1 MRKMTERSEELTLKL
16 HMMFSMTFM
25 ILTEQEDGF
34 VKVVELDEGR
44 EGQDHDDPD
53 VNQVLR
59 GVFVVEVWKGGKM
72 DEICNPLLFQSFP
85 N

>member
-1 MRKMTERSEELTLKL
+1 
-16 HMMFSMTFM
+16 M
-25 ILTEQEDGF
+25 ILTEQEDGL

-59 GVFVVEVWKGGKM
+59 GVFVVEVWKERKKNGPHPSRSEK
-72 DEICNPLLFQSFP
+72 DSTSSSPTDRALDRS
-85 N
+85 

>member
-1 MRKMTERSEELTLKL
+1 
-16 HMMFSMTFM
+16 MFSMTFM

-59 GVFVVEVWKGGKM
+59 GVFVVEVWKGRKM

>member
-1 MRKMTERSEELTLKL
+1 MA
-16 HMMFSMTFM
+16 FM

-44 EGQDHDDPD
+44 EGQDHDYPD

-59 GVFVVEVWKGGKM
+59 GVLVVEV
-72 DEICNPLLFQSFP
+72 
-85 N
+85 

>member
-1 MRKMTERSEELTLKL
+1 
-16 HMMFSMTFM
+16 MMFSMTFM

-59 GVFVVEVWKGGKM
+59 GVFVVEVWKGKKSL
-72 DEICNPLLFQSFP
+72 DPSLP
-85 N
+85 